1 MQTPALSVL
10 PDLPF
15 WQFLIVMAPALVM
28 AATAI
33 LAGRDVDLAWNRVRL
48 ATRLTL
54 GLAGLGAGVMLLEG
68 GGAGGGLRADLLAY
82 VMTSLVAFVGWVIVR
97 YSRNYLAGEPGQAR
111 YIRWLAAAL
120 ASVLLVVVSNNIALL
135 VLAWMA
141 TSLSLHRLLTFYEH
155 RPSAVLVAH
164 KKFIV
169 SRIADIL
176 MIIATVV
183 LLSSYGTLQIDQML
197 VLASSQMTAGSQLA
211 AVLIVLA
218 VMLKCA
224 QLPFHGWLIQVME
237 APTPVSALLHAG
249 IVNLGGFVLMRFASL
264 LSEVTAAMS
273 LLVVAG
279 TVTAVI
285 AALVMTTRVSV
296 KVMLAWSTCA
306 QMGFMIL
313 QCGLGLWGMA
323 LLHLVAHSCYKAFA
337 FLDANSIVRL
347 TMMRRLRSAR
357 EAAPPAS
364 LFVGAV
370 VAAAVTTVAG
380 TLVTQ
385 RLIQHEETASLFVM
399 AVILAFALV
408 PLLVAGFGDR
418 SHARGGHGIAIYG
431 RAAAVSF
438 ALAVVYFALHAL
450 LHGRIAPASALP
462 EYSLWWFVA
471 ANFIGLFVL
480 QSLVFSGQVS
490 ELSRRLYPWFYGG
503 FFLDEKFNRL
513 AFKIWPLPK
522 HGKHRPHQAKPK
534 LSASSDRSS

>member
-1 MQTPALSVL
+1 MHSPVLSNL
-10 PDLPF
+10 PDLPY
-15 WQFLIVMAPALVM
+15 WQFLIVIAPALVM
-28 AATAI
+28 AATAV
-33 LAGRDVDLAWNRVRL
+33 LAGRDVDLAWQRVRL
-48 ATRLTL
+48 ATKLTL
-54 GLAGLGAGVMLLEG
+54 GLAGLGVIGLLLVG
-68 GGAGGGLRADLLAY
+68 DGARGGLRADLLAY
-82 VMTSLVAFVGWVIVR
+82 VMTCLVAFVGWVIVR
-97 YSRNYLAGEPGQAR
+97 YSRTYLAGEPGQVR
-111 YIRWLAAAL
+111 YVRWLAAVL

-155 RPSAVLVAH
+155 RPTAVLVAH

-169 SRIADIL
+169 SRLADIL
-176 MIIATVV
+176 MIIAGV
-183 LLSSYGTLQIDQML
+183 LLVTSYGTLQIDQML
-197 VLASSQMTAGSQLA
+197 ALASAQTTAGSQLA

-285 AALVMTTRVSV
+285 AALVMTTRVSI

-337 FLDANSIVRL
+337 FLNANSIVQL
-347 TMMRRLRSAR
+347 TMTRRLRSAR
-357 EAAPPAS
+357 EAAPPTS
-364 LFVGAV
+364 LMIGAV
-370 VAAAVTTVAG
+370 VAAVVTMVAG
-380 TLVTQ
+380 ALVTQ

-399 AVILAFALV
+399 AIILSFALV

-418 SHARGGHGIAIYG
+418 SHARGAHGIAVYG

-438 ALAVVYFALHAL
+438 ALAIVYFALHAL
-450 LHGRIAPASALP
+450 LHGRVAPPNALP
-462 EYSLWWFVA
+462 EYPLWWFVGVS
-471 ANFIGLFVL
+471 FIALFVL
-480 QSLVFSGQVS
+480 QSIVFSGQSS

-522 HGKHRPHQAKPK
+522 HGKHRPHQTKSN
-534 LSASSDRSS
+534 LSISPDQLS